1 MTKDTFSSIGR
12 VEAVSRLFE
21 GTPYKAFSSSSFA
34 ASGAVLT
41 ASRLFL
47 EGVDFDLIYFPLKH
61 LGYKAVT
68 SVTGRLYASLSSPKS
83 LEVVIGVSAK
93 LDFPQIEQLWQGMV
107 AAAKEHGYSS
117 VGLDLVPSINGL
129 CISLSASGE
138 SLVEKK
144 PAAKSKDLLC
154 VSGNLGGAFL
164 GLQVLEREKKKFV
177 ASAVQPQLEK
187 YRMMVGSYLKP
198 EISPYIVSR
207 FCEAGLVPSH
217 GYLVERGLADAI
229 RQLGRDSGLGVKV
242 YADKLPF
249 EGNSV
254 SLCKELN
261 IDPVSAAMNGGEDYK
276 LLFCVPLADYDTL
289 RHDFQDFQIIG
300 HLALPETGTA
310 LVLPEGA
317 EFPIT
322 AQGWG
327 GC

>member
-1 MTKDTFSSIGR
+1 MSSESFSSIGR

-21 GTPYKAFSSSSFA
+21 GTPYKAFSSPSFA
-34 ASGAVLT
+34 ASGAVMT
-41 ASRLFL
+41 VSRLFL

-68 SVTGRLYASLSSPKS
+68 SVTGRLYASLCDPKS

-107 AAAKEHGYSS
+107 AAAQEHGYSS
-117 VGLDLVPSINGL
+117 LGLDLVPSINGL

-164 GLQVLEREKKKFV
+164 GLQVLEREKKRFV
-177 ASAVQPQLEK
+177 NSEVQPQLEK
-187 YRMMVGSYLKP
+187 YKMMVGSYLKP
-198 EISPYIVSR
+198 EISPYTVSR
-207 FCEAGLVPSH
+207 FREAGLVPSH

-229 RQLGRDSGLGVKV
+229 KRLCRDSGLGVKV

-254 SLCKELN
+254 SLCKELD

-276 LLFCVPLADYDTL
+276 LLFCVPLAKYETL
-289 RHDFQDFQIIG
+289 RHDFQDYQIIG
-300 HLALPETGTA
+300 HLALPDAGA
-310 LVLPEGA
+310 VLVLPDGA

-322 AQGWG
+322 AQGWEN
-327 GC
+327 